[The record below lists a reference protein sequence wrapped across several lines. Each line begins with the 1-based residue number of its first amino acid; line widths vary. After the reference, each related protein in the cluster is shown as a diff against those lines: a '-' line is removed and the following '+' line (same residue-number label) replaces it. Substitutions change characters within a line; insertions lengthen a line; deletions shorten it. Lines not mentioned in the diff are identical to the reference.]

1 MLGDLIIHTSKS
13 ILNAYSN
20 QSNLTEDV
28 LSVEGMSGNKTR
40 HLYNNICNLN
50 NANYLEIGTWK
61 GSSFISAMYN
71 NTNTKGY
78 CVDNWVEFGGPKNEF
93 YNNINK
99 FLSTKS
105 NKIIID
111 KNCWE
116 ITKDDIVDTIDI
128 FLYDGHHSYESQ
140 KKAITYYHN
149 FFSKYV
155 IIMVDDWTCDWVD
168 VKKGTLDGIN
178 EMKMKIH
185 FSYEIP
191 LVNTSQHHCG
201 GDTFWNGC
209 GIFICE
215 KTV

>member
-105 NKIIID
+105 NKISCPKAANCAPSSIEKCANSEISAPATKAFSPDPVRIIALIVASAS
-111 KNCWE
+111 NCARA
-116 ITKDDIVDTIDI
+116 
-128 FLYDGHHSYESQ
+128 SCNS
-140 KKAITYYHN
+140 
-149 FFSKYV
+149 
-155 IIMVDDWTCDWVD
+155 
-168 VKKGTLDGIN
+168 
-178 EMKMKIH
+178 
-185 FSYEIP
+185 
-191 LVNTSQHHCG
+191 
-201 GDTFWNGC
+201 
-209 GIFICE
+209 
-215 KTV
+215 